1 MCFHHGTTSAW
12 RKLVS
17 SPRMSQCISIRK
29 TFSFLILQHSI
40 SIMFCGCFL
49 DELVC
54 SYHLQFFVQA
64 SEAWT
69 GCCPVLIPLQLFL
82 CPGLSGMNWTLF
94 CPRWCCFKA
103 FCEIPTPSQVS
114 SLLRVN
120 AVKQEIINMNFY
132 SCRHIK
138 LSPVSNYDQ
147 FYCDKA

>member
-1 MCFHHGTTSAW
+1 METLLPEGSWSATPECHNVLVLEIHLAFWFFNIASLSCFVLAFWVSWSAH
-12 RKLVS
+12 
-17 SPRMSQCISIRK
+17 I
-29 TFSFLILQHSI
+29 T
-40 SIMFCGCFL
+40 CGSLSRAQRHEL
-49 DELVC
+49 D
-54 SYHLQFFVQA
+54 A
-64 SEAWT
+64 
-69 GCCPVLIPLQLFL
+69 VLYQKRLQLFL

-120 AVKQEIINMNFY
+120 EVKQEIINTNFY

-138 LSPVSNYDQ
+138 LPPVSNYDQ